1 MNLVNQAKKLSDFPL
16 KAASLISLSL
26 LTGNEKVHHE
36 NVKCHHENICPLGH
50 IQLHPNFFIWKTD
63 IENLNES

>member
-50 IQLHPNFFIWKTD
+50 IQLHPNFLYEKLTLKT
-63 IENLNES
+63 